1 MKINIDRI
9 LELQKQLDNN
19 IHTKHNINPKEVF
32 EKRRLA
38 LIVEICEMINVNR
51 CFKFWSLKKDYDK
64 QVLGDE
70 FVDCLHFIL
79 SISLHFNL
87 DQTEYEIKDVVYDD
101 NELTLKVLYL
111 ISLAGKIESKEDCKK
126 FIIQLFELAF
136 TFGFTAQDI
145 IDFYIK
151 KNQVNFKRQQD
162 NY

>member
-79 SISLHFNL
+79 SISLHFDL

-101 NELTLKVLYL
+101 NELTLRDGYFYDTN
-111 ISLAGKIESKEDCKK
+111 ICHIDITEEEDEEAWSKD
-126 FIIQLFELAF
+126 
-136 TFGFTAQDI
+136 QDS
-145 IDFYIK
+145 IDFDDLYQCILELVTK
-151 KNQVNFKRQQD
+151 SYD
-162 NY
+162 NISSTS

>member
-1 MKINIDRI
+1 MKININRI
-9 LELQKQLDNN
+9 LKLQKQLDNN

-79 SISLHFNL
+79 SISLHFDL

-111 ISLAGKIESKEDCKK
+111 ISLAGKIESKDDCKK

-151 KNQVNFKRQQD
+151 KNQVNFKRQQG

>member
-1 MKINIDRI
+1 MKININRI

-79 SISLHFNL
+79 SISLHFDL

>member
-79 SISLHFNL
+79 SISLHFDL

-111 ISLAGKIESKEDCKK
+111 ISLAGKIESKDDCKK

>member
-1 MKINIDRI
+1 MKINIDKI
-9 LELQKQLDNN
+9 LQLQKQLDNN

-38 LIVEICEMINVNR
+38 LIVEVCEMINVNR

-111 ISLAGKIESKEDCKK
+111 ISLAGKIESKDDCKK

>member
-38 LIVEICEMINVNR
+38 LIVEVCEMINVNR

-101 NELTLKVLYL
+101 NELTLKVLDL
-111 ISLAGKIESKEDCKK
+111 ISLAGKIESKDDCKK

>member
-1 MKINIDRI
+1 MKINIDKI
-9 LELQKQLDNN
+9 LQLQKQLDNN

-111 ISLAGKIESKEDCKK
+111 ISLAGKIESKDDCKK

>member
-38 LIVEICEMINVNR
+38 LIVEVCEMINVNR

-111 ISLAGKIESKEDCKK
+111 ISLAGKIESKDDWKK

>member
-51 CFKFWSLKKDYDK
+51 CFKFWSLKIDYDK

-79 SISLHFNL
+79 SISLHFDL

>member
-1 MKINIDRI
+1 MKIDIGKI
-9 LELQKQLDNN
+9 LELQKELDDN
-19 IHTKHNINPKEVF
+19 IHKKHNINENEVF

-79 SISLHFNL
+79 SISLHFGL
-87 DQTEYEIKDVVYDD
+87 DETEYEIKDVTYDD
-101 NELTLKVLYL
+101 NQLILKVLDL
-111 ISLAGKIESKEDCKK
+111 INLANKIKNRNDCKE
-126 FIIQLFELAF
+126 FIVHLFELAH

-151 KNQVNFKRQQD
+151 KNEINFKRQQE

>member
-79 SISLHFNL
+79 SISLHFDL

-101 NELTLKVLYL
+101 NELTLKVLDL

>member
-79 SISLHFNL
+79 SISLHFDL

>member
-38 LIVEICEMINVNR
+38 LIVEVCEMINVNR

-111 ISLAGKIESKEDCKK
+111 ISLAGKIESKDDCKK

>member
-1 MKINIDRI
+1 MKININRI

-79 SISLHFNL
+79 SISLHFDL

-111 ISLAGKIESKEDCKK
+111 ISLAGKIESKDDCKK

>member
-79 SISLHFNL
+79 SISLHFDL

-101 NELTLKVLYL
+101 NELTLKVLDL

-126 FIIQLFELAF
+126 FIIQLFELAS

-151 KNQVNFKRQQD
+151 KNQVNFQRQQD

>member
-1 MKINIDRI
+1 
-9 LELQKQLDNN
+9 
-19 IHTKHNINPKEVF
+19 
-32 EKRRLA
+32 
-38 LIVEICEMINVNR
+38 MINVNR

-111 ISLAGKIESKEDCKK
+111 ISLAGKIESKDDCKK

>member
-38 LIVEICEMINVNR
+38 LIVEICEMININR

-79 SISLHFNL
+79 SISLHFDL

-101 NELTLKVLYL
+101 NELTLKVLDL
-111 ISLAGKIESKEDCKK
+111 ISLAGKIESKDDCKK
-126 FIIQLFELAF
+126 FIIQLFELSS

>member
-38 LIVEICEMINVNR
+38 LIVEVCEMINVNR
-51 CFKFWSLKKDYDK
+51 CFKFWSLKKDYEK

-111 ISLAGKIESKEDCKK
+111 ISLAGKIESKDDCKK